1 MSEMAEVTPL
11 RPQSQALPDAEVALD
26 ALLTRE
32 QLARFLAVHTNT
44 VDRLVR
50 DGKLSAYHFGR
61 NVRFRLRDIE
71 AFLDEHRWE
80 RASA

>member
-1 MSEMAEVTPL
+1 MGKVTPL
-11 RPQSQALPDAEVALD
+11 RPRSRARPTTELTLE

-61 NVRFRLRDIE
+61 NVRFRLGDIE

>member
-1 MSEMAEVTPL
+1 MGDVTPL
-11 RPQSQALPDAEVALD
+11 RPQSPVSPASEVRIE
-26 ALLTRE
+26 ALLTPE

-61 NVRFRLRDIE
+61 NVRFRLRDVE
-71 AFLDEHRWE
+71 EFLDEHRWE
-80 RASA
+80 AASG

>member
-1 MSEMAEVTPL
+1 MGKVTPL
-11 RPQSQALPDAEVALD
+11 RPQSQASVAVEVTLE

-32 QLARFLAVHTNT
+32 QLARVLAVHTNT

-61 NVRFRLRDIE
+61 SVRFRLSDVE

-80 RASA
+80 AASA